1 MKNWRHTQRKR
12 DLNWAQALR
21 WQMMLPPESRNQK
34 LVQRLK
40 KEGGGVRIIFLCT
53 GCMVR
58 LKWGDD
64 NGTGKQYRKSY
75 SEHERAA

>member
-21 WQMMLPPESRNQK
+21 WQMMLPPESRNHK

-40 KEGGGVRIIFLCT
+40 KKLEGLG
-53 GCMVR
+53 
-58 LKWGDD
+58 
-64 NGTGKQYRKSY
+64 
-75 SEHERAA
+75 